1 MNTLLIGINS
11 KFIHPNMAIRYL
23 KANCDFPVTLK
34 EYTIKDDKDFII
46 NNILLESP
54 EIVGFSCYIWNI
66 TLILE
71 IVESLKTANP
81 ECIIILGG
89 PEVSYEYDSYLK
101 TQLADYIIINEGEI
115 SFNMLIKSLTEQR
128 PLNEIPNL
136 SYLKEGKIVRNTSSV
151 ILNLNSLNSP
161 YYFDF
166 DILDIPKKVQYVEL
180 SRGCPY
186 QCSYCLASLEKG
198 LRFFNIENVFT
209 IIDYLVDKGAKTI
222 KFLDR
227 SFNANKKLALDFFK
241 TLVDKD
247 YKNTVFQ
254 FEINGD
260 VLDQKIIDYLV
271 ENLKKD
277 YVRFELGVQSTNDLV
292 NQSINR
298 FQNTNVLVNNIKSL
312 QKSNVILHLDLIA
325 GLPHE
330 DLLSFKNTF
339 NEIFSLFAEELQ
351 LGFLKML
358 KGTKIRKEAKLHDY
372 VFSAEPPYEI
382 SKNKYISA
390 YELEIIHQ
398 VEIFLEIYWNKGFM
412 QQTIKHIMSNQSNPF
427 DFFLNLSSF
436 YKEKELSHTKYQ
448 LYDLFIN
455 LRSYLNY
462 LNILDVETEDLLK
475 LDYLLYNKVK
485 PKVYWENDFKKQDI
499 IRDFQQTN
507 QEFNLDNLYKYS
519 LVTKYKD
526 GYLLVIYFPDKKEV
540 IYWNNI
546 TKRISSL

>member
-1 MNTLLIGINS
+1 
-11 KFIHPNMAIRYL
+11 MAIRYL

-46 NNILLESP
+46 NDILSETP
-54 EIVGFSCYIWNI
+54 EIIGFSCYIWNI

-101 TQLADYIIINEGEI
+101 AQLADYIIINEGEI
-115 SFNMLIKSLTEQR
+115 SFNMLIKSLIEQK
-128 PLNEIPNL
+128 PLNEIPNS

-455 LRSYLNY
+455 LRSYLKH
-462 LNILDVETEDLLK
+462 LNILDIETEDLLK

-499 IRDFQQTN
+499 IRNFQQTN